1 MCLSAVW
8 DKAQSYEN
16 GRPFAVTKTD
26 SKCYRWQND
35 TQQIFSLI
43 GNLCPVFVGVMQ
55 TPRNTNDQAF
65 STNNRPDL
73 SSQRTDFRIL
83 NECVG
88 LALFVYQQI

>member
-16 GRPFAVTKTD
+16 GHPFAVTKKD
-26 SKCYRWQND
+26 SKCYCWQND

-43 GNLCPVFVGVMQ
+43 DNLCPVFVGVVQ
-55 TPRNTNDQAF
+55 TPRSTNGQAF
-65 STNNRPDL
+65 STNRPDL
-73 SSQRTDFRIL
+73 SNQRTDFRIL